1 LQRHDGRAGIMSKY
15 VFTLKDGKIFS
26 KHEFD
31 EAQNEEYL
39 RQLLEKLLEKCPE
52 IIVPAAREGEPAKNI
67 YITREFG
74 VSSGSIDLLG
84 VDGNGYIYIMET
96 KLYRS
101 SERRRA
107 LAQVLEYVSALWAEY
122 SRNPDVFIEKL
133 MEKAPSTMEDLK
145 NVKEAVKKGLVN
157 GDFRLV
163 IAMDYIDEP
172 TEKIINFLNEMC
184 EFEVYGLS
192 LEIYRSDDGFEVVV
206 PRLYPQSPPEPTV
219 STLRRIWSWDT
230 FLEDA
235 KENIPEY
242 IEALRD
248 LHGFSVEITNGKGGL
263 RWGRGKKYGTFGVY
277 ISDLFNG
284 KDIFGVNS
292 QGYLA
297 INFANLYPL
306 ELSDEKSRKTA
317 EIVDKFADQLYN
329 VGLLKEKINQ
339 KNYREAGKQYPL
351 IRVEQWANKI
361 SELKEIIKELISNM
375 RNEKLD

>member
-1 LQRHDGRAGIMSKY
+1 MSKY
-15 VFTLKDGKIFS
+15 VFMLKDGEIFS

-52 IIVPAAREGEPAKNI
+52 IIVPATREGEPAKNI

-84 VDGNGYIYIMET
+84 VDGDGYIYIMET

-122 SRNPDVFIEKL
+122 SHNPDVFIEKL
-133 MEKAPSTMEDLK
+133 MEKAPSAMEYLK
-145 NVKEAVKKGLVN
+145 NVKEAVKESLRN

-163 IAMDYIDEP
+163 IAMDHIDEQ

-192 LEIYRSDDGFEVVV
+192 LEIYRSDDGSEVVV
-206 PRLYPQSPPEPTV
+206 PRLYPQSPPQPTV
-219 STLRRIWSWDT
+219 STLRRIWNWDT

-235 KENIPEY
+235 KENIPEPKH

-248 LHGFSVEITNGKGGL
+248 LHDFSMEITNGKGGL
-263 RWGRGKKYGTFGVY
+263 RWGKGKKYGTFGVY
-277 ISDLFNG
+277 INDLFDG
-284 KDIFGVNS
+284 KDIFTVNS
-292 QGYLA
+292 QGYLT
-297 INFANLYPL
+297 INFANLYSYPW
-306 ELSDEKSRKTA
+306 ELSDEKSKKTA

-329 VGLLKEKINQ
+329 AGLLKEKINQ
-339 KNYREAGKQYPL
+339 KNYYEAGKSYPS
-351 IRVEQWANKI
+351 IRVEQWANKL
-361 SELKEIIKELISNM
+361 SELKEIIKVLISNM
-375 RNEKLD
+375 RDEN

>member
-1 LQRHDGRAGIMSKY
+1 MSKY
-15 VFTLKDGKIFS
+15 VFMLKDGKIFS

-39 RQLLEKLLEKCPE
+39 RQLLKKLLEKCPD
-52 IIVPAAREGEPAKNI
+52 IIVPATREGELAKNI
-67 YITREFG
+67 YITREFS

-84 VDGNGYIYIMET
+84 VDGDGYIYIMET

-133 MEKAPSTMEDLK
+133 MEKAPSTMEYLK
-145 NVKEAVKKGLVN
+145 NVKEAVKESLVN

-184 EFEVYGLS
+184 QFEVYGLS

-206 PRLYPQSPPEPTV
+206 PTLYPQSPPEPTV
-219 STLRRIWSWDT
+219 STLRRRWSWDT

-248 LHGFSVEITNGKGGL
+248 IYNFSVEITDRKGGL
-263 RWGRGKKYGTFGVY
+263 RWGAGKKYGTFGVY
-277 ISDLFNG
+277 IDNLFNG
-284 KDIFGVNS
+284 NSMFAVNS
-292 QGYLA
+292 QGYLT
-297 INFANLYPL
+297 INFANLYPW

-317 EIVDKFADQLYN
+317 EIVDKFADHLYN
-329 VGLLKEKINQ
+329 AGLLKEKISQ
-339 KNYREAGKQYPL
+339 KNYREAGKQYPS
-351 IRVEQWANKI
+351 IRVEQWAKKI
-361 SELKEIIKELISNM
+361 SELKEIIKGLISDMEN
-375 RNEKLD
+375 

>member
-1 LQRHDGRAGIMSKY
+1 
-15 VFTLKDGKIFS
+15 
-26 KHEFD
+26 
-31 EAQNEEYL
+31 
-39 RQLLEKLLEKCPE
+39 
-52 IIVPAAREGEPAKNI
+52 
-67 YITREFG
+67 
-74 VSSGSIDLLG
+74 
-84 VDGNGYIYIMET
+84 
-96 KLYRS
+96 
-101 SERRRA
+101 
-107 LAQVLEYVSALWAEY
+107 
-122 SRNPDVFIEKL
+122 
-133 MEKAPSTMEDLK
+133 
-145 NVKEAVKKGLVN
+145 VN

-192 LEIYRSDDGFEVVV
+192 LEIYRSDDGSEVVV

-361 SELKEIIKELISNM
+361 SELKEEAEEGMASA
-375 RNEKLD
+375 EHEG